1 VAIANNLRY
10 LAWERSSFKREQGT
24 NDRFG
29 HAGHSLPANPSMSI
43 TSSIADSATCFF
55 DPLPRCDFGFL
66 FFFTF
71 GRAAS
76 SRRA

>member
-1 VAIANNLRY
+1 MTSLIA
-10 LAWERSSFKREQGT
+10 ESE
-24 NDRFG
+24 
-29 HAGHSLPANPSMSI
+29 
-43 TSSIADSATCFF
+43 TCVFE
-55 DPLPRCDFGFL
+55 PLPRCDFGFL